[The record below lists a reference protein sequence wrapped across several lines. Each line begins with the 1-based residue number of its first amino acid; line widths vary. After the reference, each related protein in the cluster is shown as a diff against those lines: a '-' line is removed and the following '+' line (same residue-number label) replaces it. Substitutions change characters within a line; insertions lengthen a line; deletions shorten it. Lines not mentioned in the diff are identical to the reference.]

1 MAASTGA
8 TIPITR
14 SRAEA
19 ARLLVQTAD
28 RWGQPV
34 PAGVREM
41 AKALDDAPPT
51 KAKKPSTVA
60 TNTVSG
66 FDDQGL
72 RSPNTEALVA
82 IAGAIREAHSLWA
95 PQGVATIE
103 KAVNELYDQGLLKGN
118 EAAAIFLALTSA
130 DTAAPD

>member
-1 MAASTGA
+1 MVASTGA

-28 RWGQPV
+28 RWGRPV

-41 AKALDDAPPT
+41 AMALDDASAT
-51 KAKKPSTVA
+51 KAQKPSAVVA
-60 TNTVSG
+60 NAIPG

-72 RSPNTEALVA
+72 RSPNTESLVA
-82 IAGAIREAHSLWA
+82 IAEAIRQAHALWA
-95 PQGVATIE
+95 TQGAATIE
-103 KAVNELYDQGLLKGN
+103 KAVNELYEQGLLKGN
-118 EAAAIFLALTSA
+118 EAAAIFLALSSA
-130 DTAAPD
+130 GTAAPE

>member
-1 MAASTGA
+1 MAANTSA

-41 AKALDDAPPT
+41 AKALDDAPAT
-51 KAKKPSTVA
+51 KAQNHSAIAMHEVP
-60 TNTVSG
+60 G

-72 RSPNTEALVA
+72 RSPNTESLVA
-82 IAGAIREAHSLWA
+82 IAGVIREAQSLWA
-95 PQGVATIE
+95 PQGAATLE
-103 KAVNELYDQGLLKGN
+103 KAVNELYDQWLLKGN
-118 EAAAIFLALTSA
+118 EAAAIFLALSSA
-130 DTAAPD
+130 DTAAPE

>member
-41 AKALDDAPPT
+41 AKALDDAPAT
-51 KAKKPSTVA
+51 KAPQTLGRSQR
-60 TNTVSG
+60 S
-66 FDDQGL
+66 L
-72 RSPNTEALVA
+72 RV
-82 IAGAIREAHSLWA
+82 
-95 PQGVATIE
+95 
-103 KAVNELYDQGLLKGN
+103 
-118 EAAAIFLALTSA
+118 
-130 DTAAPD
+130 

>member
-34 PAGVREM
+34 PSGVREM
-41 AKALDDAPPT
+41 AKALDDAPAT
-51 KAKKPSTVA
+51 ARKPSTLAMNEVPRF
-60 TNTVSG
+60 VE
-66 FDDQGL
+66 QGL

-82 IAGAIREAHSLWA
+82 IAAAIREAHALWA

-103 KAVNELYDQGLLKGN
+103 KAINELYDQGLLKGN
-118 EAAAIFLALTSA
+118 EAAAIFLALSSA
-130 DTAAPD
+130 DTAAPE

>member
-34 PAGVREM
+34 PSGVREM
-41 AKALDDAPPT
+41 AKALDDAPAT
-51 KAKKPSTVA
+51 KAPKPSA
-60 TNTVSG
+60 ALNAVSG

-72 RSPNTEALVA
+72 RSPNTESLVA

-118 EAAAIFLALTSA
+118 EAAAIFLALSSA
-130 DTAAPD
+130 DATAPE